1 VLTQIGV
8 LTMVQKRTANIH
20 VKTTEATKIKF
31 TKLADSKEKTIS
43 ELIRDLLNEDCLKH
57 NIN

>member
-1 VLTQIGV
+1 
-8 LTMVQKRTANIH
+8 MVQKRTANIH

-43 ELIRDLLNEDCLKH
+43 ELIRDLLNQACEQA
-57 NIN
+57 NIK